1 MMRPRTN
8 LIIAVTVVVAAALI
22 GIRLLRSKA
31 HAHKH
36 DKVTGDA
43 SFDVAADGHRIHLL
57 VLRQHGDHQALLHKR
72 IENGGESAETELPRA
87 ANEKIISKRSND
99 VRIAAHGGHVV
110 ALWQVAGT
118 GFMNRGPLRFAESF
132 DGGTSWKAIAG
143 PTAANRTDDQGF
155 AGFTADAKG
164 KFHLVWLDLEA
175 KIKGLRY
182 AAYKDGKWSTP
193 ETIDAATCQCCW
205 NSIAVNPQGEPIVM
219 YRALKPRDMATARR
233 SSGGWVKEGSVDNF
247 GWQIEACPHAGGGLA
262 LGKKSAFAVTWT
274 GHEKEQGTYL
284 SATNGAGKWERKM
297 RLGGK
302 FARNPDIAH
311 AADRLAAVWDEFE
324 GERRM
329 VKLRISPDGGSEWR
343 QEEILTGPQVSG
355 SYPRVV
361 ALPQGFTV
369 FWSETQKGGN
379 AGVRY
384 KKI

>member
-1 MMRPRTN
+1 
-8 LIIAVTVVVAAALI
+8 
-22 GIRLLRSKA
+22 
-31 HAHKH
+31 
-36 DKVTGDA
+36 
-43 SFDVAADGHRIHLL
+43 
-57 VLRQHGDHQALLHKR
+57 
-72 IENGGESAETELPRA
+72 
-87 ANEKIISKRSND
+87 
-99 VRIAAHGGHVV
+99 
-110 ALWQVAGT
+110 
-118 GFMNRGPLRFAESF
+118 
-132 DGGTSWKAIAG
+132 
-143 PTAANRTDDQGF
+143 
-155 AGFTADAKG
+155 
-164 KFHLVWLDLEA
+164 
-175 KIKGLRY
+175 
-182 AAYKDGKWSTP
+182 
-193 ETIDAATCQCCW
+193 
-205 NSIAVNPQGEPIVM
+205 M

-284 SATNGAGKWERKM
+284 AATNGTGKWERKM

-311 AADRLAAVWDEFE
+311 TADRLAAVWDEFA

-329 VKLRISPDGGSEWR
+329 VKVRISPDGGNQWR
-343 QEEILTGPQVSG
+343 QEEILTNAQVSG

-369 FWSETQKGGN
+369 FWSETQKGGT